1 MSVCAWRIVK
11 RKYAKTAFLGEGAR
25 IFGGRW
31 NSPGFPV
38 VYTAESQSLATLEIL
53 VHLESAD
60 LLGRY
65 VVAKVEIDES
75 LVTELDVS
83 HLPKSWRTDPAP
95 AKNRAI
101 GDNWLKSGA
110 SAVLQAP
117 SAIIPTERT
126 FLLNPRHQDF
136 SRLRFGIFS
145 AFRFDSRFTK
155 HH

>member
-1 MSVCAWRIVK
+1 MSVRTWRIVK

-53 VHLESAD
+53 VHLESFD
-60 LLGRY
+60 LLRRY

-75 LVTELDVS
+75 LISELDS
-83 HLPKSWRTDPAP
+83 SRLPRGWRADPSP

-117 SAIIPTERT
+117 SAIIPAERT
-126 FLLNPRHQDF
+126 FLLNPRHRDF
-136 SRLRFGIFS
+136 SRLRFGTFS
-145 AFRFDSRFTK
+145 AFRFDSRLTERR
-155 HH
+155 